1 MTPREYIEWLSKET
15 AVSQEGRAYSA
26 VYAANGAAPYAVSEI
41 TKALWAAQ
49 KVGAMGYAQ
58 AVGAARRF
66 QRMVE
71 AITHSLSGQIGYAVP
86 EVSAALVKIR
96 VDHEGGGES
105 GHDFKAQVEEAIEH
119 YRQQLVAGSITLKDF
134 NLVKRELKSQLKE
147 HEIKALMGQE
157 ELKDT
162 DAGNPS
168 EDEGSVQVALH
179 EPTDLWQYEPK
190 DVAGAEG
197 HMIRALHTFRGVD
210 LPLDDPDWGYLVER
224 AAESLA
230 TAIEYAEPDQKEAT
244 RAKAEYRMAVIE
256 GGVMAN
262 PWKARWA
269 INWTARRIW
278 RDREV
283 LRGTLARFEESIAK
297 IEETMA
303 REEKYNL
310 PARMTR
316 LMSERPIES
325 DEERSYYLV
334 WEVVPEHK
342 VQPDS
347 LYYTDRARNV
357 CTLTQGEYRIKV
369 YENLMEWASTILRR
383 MDRLYAKVVAVENEL
398 APVWTLMARA
408 PMPAQAPVY
417 WNQQGFYLTEAEAR
431 TALAVE
437 QAAFLEQKREA
448 LVEGAHTHLEALL
461 AAQGL
466 I

>member
-1 MTPREYIEWLSKET
+1 
-15 AVSQEGRAYSA
+15 
-26 VYAANGAAPYAVSEI
+26 
-41 TKALWAAQ
+41 
-49 KVGAMGYAQ
+49 
-58 AVGAARRF
+58 
-66 QRMVE
+66 
-71 AITHSLSGQIGYAVP
+71 
-86 EVSAALVKIR
+86 
-96 VDHEGGGES
+96 
-105 GHDFKAQVEEAIEH
+105 
-119 YRQQLVAGSITLKDF
+119 
-134 NLVKRELKSQLKE
+134 
-147 HEIKALMGQE
+147 
-157 ELKDT
+157 
-162 DAGNPS
+162 
-168 EDEGSVQVALH
+168 
-179 EPTDLWQYEPK
+179 
-190 DVAGAEG
+190 
-197 HMIRALHTFRGVD
+197 
-210 LPLDDPDWGYLVER
+210 
-224 AAESLA
+224 
-230 TAIEYAEPDQKEAT
+230 
-244 RAKAEYRMAVIE
+244 
-256 GGVMAN
+256 
-262 PWKARWA
+262 
-269 INWTARRIW
+269 
-278 RDREV
+278 
-283 LRGTLARFEESIAK
+283 
-297 IEETMA
+297 MA